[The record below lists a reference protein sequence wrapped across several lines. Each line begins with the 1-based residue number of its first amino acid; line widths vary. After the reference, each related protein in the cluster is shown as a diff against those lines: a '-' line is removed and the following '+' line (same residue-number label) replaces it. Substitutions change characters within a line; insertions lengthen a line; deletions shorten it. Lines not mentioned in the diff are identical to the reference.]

1 MAQHSASSP
10 QIFRVPSNFGIDLP
24 EDPLIQDILRR
35 DFSSVVPGTMAQ
47 NMQMVANM
55 IEQIQVT
62 TRDNNAIMFQLL
74 GSLEERMNRKMESM
88 KAELTLVMEQKLEN
102 MAAMHA
108 QQIRELEARI
118 ASSSSVSTAGQR
130 RESGHAAP
138 RRASTLPSAST
149 TGSLLTDSDNKSVL
163 STIEEEIRYD
173 MVSATPNAGFVIKT
187 RKLLGTKEKVF
198 INVFHHELVDLE
210 PPSSARNFT
219 ADNKPFLVIGDISHS
234 LDKEGTNR
242 TTYNVC
248 VSSEYFKIRD
258 SAETEL
264 KITSP
269 QAIVKI
275 IHKINLKY
283 TEFLDENGFSLPKVA
298 NGYIGDEIQPM
309 QIPVPVKSS
318 SSLSNR
324 APFNSFQNGQAQSA
338 SAIRPTNG
346 NALQPRISFSDI
358 DGGIT
363 RVSEEGD
370 TNSVVSELTTDN
382 MSTAGTKRGNSM
394 LIPRR
399 STDSV
404 TSQGIA
410 AVGSSRPTRRIQ
422 RKSVFDVSSGRR
434 LINSSML
441 EYVKD
446 ECVDME
452 AADSII
458 LRSAEDPAV
467 LLGWQIELKEG
478 ENKGIYVVTD
488 VKKNMMSK
496 SEFRLSSA
504 AVEDLWVKL
513 KRSEGKSGLEFRP
526 LRKVLFALGGD
537 ESDNLA

>member
-1 MAQHSASSP
+1 
-10 QIFRVPSNFGIDLP
+10 
-24 EDPLIQDILRR
+24 
-35 DFSSVVPGTMAQ
+35 
-47 NMQMVANM
+47 
-55 IEQIQVT
+55 
-62 TRDNNAIMFQLL
+62 
-74 GSLEERMNRKMESM
+74 
-88 KAELTLVMEQKLEN
+88 
-102 MAAMHA
+102 
-108 QQIRELEARI
+108 
-118 ASSSSVSTAGQR
+118 
-130 RESGHAAP
+130 
-138 RRASTLPSAST
+138 
-149 TGSLLTDSDNKSVL
+149 
-163 STIEEEIRYD
+163 
-173 MVSATPNAGFVIKT
+173 
-187 RKLLGTKEKVF
+187 
-198 INVFHHELVDLE
+198 
-210 PPSSARNFT
+210 
-219 ADNKPFLVIGDISHS
+219 
-234 LDKEGTNR
+234 
-242 TTYNVC
+242 
-248 VSSEYFKIRD
+248 
-258 SAETEL
+258 
-264 KITSP
+264 
-269 QAIVKI
+269 
-275 IHKINLKY
+275 LKY

-467 LLGWQIELKEG
+467 LLGWQVCYRNISCK
-478 ENKGIYVVTD
+478 
-488 VKKNMMSK
+488 
-496 SEFRLSSA
+496 
-504 AVEDLWVKL
+504 
-513 KRSEGKSGLEFRP
+513 
-526 LRKVLFALGGD
+526 
-537 ESDNLA
+537 